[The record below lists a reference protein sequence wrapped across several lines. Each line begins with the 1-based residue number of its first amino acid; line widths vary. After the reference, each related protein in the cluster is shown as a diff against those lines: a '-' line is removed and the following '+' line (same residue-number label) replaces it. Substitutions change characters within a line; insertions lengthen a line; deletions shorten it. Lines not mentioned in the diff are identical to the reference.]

1 MKHVSIVQNTQSEWL
16 GHIED
21 HLEGRGIR
29 FGYHRPFADGG
40 RLPDI
45 MTIGDGLML
54 VGGGAW
60 GSATNGR
67 LLPSLDGL
75 ATDIWVRGHN
85 FVASVDRL
93 LAALDEADTLAV
105 AEFVE
110 AHYRDAGISTNQTLV
125 WETQAFDEIVN
136 WYNQWSETIM
146 LSRLPTRAETP
157 AYWDNWSRVL
167 TASRWRWQDFFSDP
181 EEAYRLAG
189 FNQFLLFIGN
199 SVIAS
204 GKIMSAPASTHAQ
217 ARSIAACSSTCTVS
231 AGST

>member
-67 LLPSLDGL
+67 LLPSLDGEVKL
-75 ATDIWVRGHN
+75 ARACLMLGKPVIGFGLGSQILALAADGTTS
-85 FVASVDRL
+85 AAPLTCSVDTARRIKDGA
-93 LAALDEADTLAV
+93 LAGHLPESFRFVRYGRDRAVPPAYAEILAVDEAGEPAV
-105 AEFVE
+105 WQIGANVLGFTGHLGVRPAMIE
-110 AHYRDAGISTNQTLV
+110 DLV
-125 WETQAFDEIVN
+125 MEFDEVPADVAG
-136 WYNQWSETIM
+136 T
-146 LSRLPTRAETP
+146 LPSIARA
-157 AYWDNWSRVL
+157 
-167 TASRWRWQDFFSDP
+167 
-181 EEAYRLAG
+181 
-189 FNQFLLFIGN
+189 
-199 SVIAS
+199 
-204 GKIMSAPASTHAQ
+204 APAMEDALVHIMTGMVE
-217 ARSIAACSSTCTVS
+217 IA
-231 AGST
+231 GWMR